1 MATHQCAADAVVQS
15 GAAWISTILLGGYK
29 PALRACITN
38 YRTEPQHIEMLLAA
52 LSNVRDKLSAQ
63 NAN

>member
-15 GAAWISTILLGGYK
+15 GRAWISTILLGGKK

-38 YRTEPQHIEMLLAA
+38 YRTEPQHIEMLVAVL
-52 LSNVRDKLSAQ
+52 LKVRRDLSARKMS
-63 NAN
+63 